1 VKKLFHHELFVHL
14 RQEIFLCAKSI
25 KRAMCGYVIQGNF
38 DATLFSLLWPDKLE
52 HLSQF
57 NGKTKE
63 RSRMSGAILP
73 LPHIPL

>member
-1 VKKLFHHELFVHL
+1 MKKLFHHEVFVHL
-14 RQEIFLCAKSI
+14 RQEIFLCAKCI
-25 KRAMCGYVIQGNF
+25 KRAMCGYVKQGNF
-38 DATLFSLLWPDKLE
+38 DATLFSHLWQDKLE

-57 NGKTKE
+57 IGKAKE